1 MTEDD
6 TELFRHA
13 MSDAK
18 PLKPDKRAAL
28 PDRKPKPGRLK
39 LKDNFADGPELAL
52 QPGANAEYGPAE
64 GAEDTSDS
72 MPFSRSSV
80 GRRTMRKLSRGGYR
94 IEAEM
99 DLHGM
104 TVAEAEP
111 RLAEFIG
118 RCATSGCE
126 CVRIVHGKGLGSGT
140 RGPVLKRSVNRWL
153 RHWDS
158 VLAFVPSRQA
168 DGGSGAVY
176 VLLRRI

>member
-1 MTEDD
+1 MAEED
-6 TELFRHA
+6 TELFRRA

-18 PLKPDKRAAL
+18 PLKSEKRAAP
-28 PDRKPKPGRLK
+28 PDRKPKPGRRKSRDELSQGSK
-39 LKDNFADGPELAL
+39 PVFQTTAGPESL
-52 QPGANAEYGPAE
+52 QVDDA
-64 GAEDTSDS
+64 DDS
-72 MPFSRSSV
+72 MRFSRPSV
-80 GRRTMRKLSRGGYR
+80 GRRTMRKLARGGYR
-94 IEAEM
+94 VEAEM

-118 RCATSGCE
+118 HCAAGGKE

-153 RHWDS
+153 RGRDT
-158 VLAFVPSRQA
+158 VLAFVPSRQV